1 MKIILIVTVEE
12 SQLYLLNIITQN
24 LRSLVFDKPLLLDL
38 VFIAK
43 KPIEDNFLFLQNQ
56 FHQVHYSFEKKELK
70 DLKKNSYD
78 YLISLET
85 TLKGLYLS
93 RFFTAKSKVS
103 FNRFWGSLFF
113 NRTISRAT
121 KKNSQTIQIVD
132 VKKLMNEMF
141 GVTKDIYPS
150 FFFDDEF
157 VQKNNQM
164 AYWIFKTSHSFEL
177 DQEKYILLDFSS
189 SKYLIKSQLIMIAE
203 ICNRLLEPIKIKI
216 ILVSNKPNLFDEI
229 DSLLSQDNRTNFLYT
244 HQNHISIMSYFPL
257 YKHALLIVTNKK
269 RLFRFFELM
278 QKPVYLINTKKNSI
292 GFFFNF
298 ILNPKKE
305 IQLMITQTVGEINYI
320 LKSLQLNK

>member
-1 MKIILIVTVEE
+1 
-12 SQLYLLNIITQN
+12 
-24 LRSLVFDKPLLLDL
+24 
-38 VFIAK
+38 
-43 KPIEDNFLFLQNQ
+43 
-56 FHQVHYSFEKKELK
+56 
-70 DLKKNSYD
+70 
-78 YLISLET
+78 
-85 TLKGLYLS
+85 
-93 RFFTAKSKVS
+93 
-103 FNRFWGSLFF
+103 
-113 NRTISRAT
+113 
-121 KKNSQTIQIVD
+121 
-132 VKKLMNEMF
+132 
-141 GVTKDIYPS
+141 
-150 FFFDDEF
+150 
-157 VQKNNQM
+157 
-164 AYWIFKTSHSFEL
+164 
-177 DQEKYILLDFSS
+177 
-189 SKYLIKSQLIMIAE
+189 MIAE